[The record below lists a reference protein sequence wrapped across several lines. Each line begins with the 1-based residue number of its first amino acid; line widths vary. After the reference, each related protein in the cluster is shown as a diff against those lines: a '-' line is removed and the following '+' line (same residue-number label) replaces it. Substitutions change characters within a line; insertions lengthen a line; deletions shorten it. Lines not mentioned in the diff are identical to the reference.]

1 MGTHPIFESDFDCLT
16 EMPYANQPIIRL
28 EEIKDENCKFSIENT
43 ELSVANA
50 LRRVWLAEVPV
61 LAIDWIRIEENS
73 TVLIDEFL
81 AHRLALIPLYCE
93 DTIEKMVYTRDCTCE
108 EFCNDCTVEFT
119 IDVTCDTDQTRTVT
133 TADMKS
139 SNPAVYPAIGTRD
152 DDNDYDQNNRE
163 ILIVKLRK
171 GQSLKLTAHAKK
183 GFAKE
188 HAKWQPCVIQFEY
201 DPDNALRHTT
211 YPKPEEWPKS
221 DYSQLEDDQHQAP
234 LDPTGVP
241 QKFYFNIESYGFMK
255 AETIVTR
262 GIQVLK
268 NKLSD
273 LQTHHQREWHNDA
286 LEIDHN

>member
-1 MGTHPIFESDFDCLT
+1 
-16 EMPYANQPIIRL
+16 MPYANQPSVRI

-43 ELSVANA
+43 DLSVANA

-61 LAIDWIRIEENS
+61 IAIDWVRIEENS

-81 AHRLALIPLYCE
+81 AHRLALIPLQCE
-93 DTIEKMVYTRDCTCE
+93 DAVEKMVYTRDCPCE
-108 EFCNDCTVEFT
+108 EFCNDCTVEFK
-119 IDVTCDTDQTRTVT
+119 IDVQCDSETTRAVT
-133 TADMKS
+133 TADLQS
-139 SNPAVYPAIGTRD
+139 NNPAVVPAIGSD
-152 DDNDYDQNNRE
+152 NDNNDYDSQRE
-163 ILIVKLRK
+163 ILIVKMRK
-171 GQSLKLTAHAKK
+171 GQSLKLTAQGKK

-211 YPKPEEWPKS
+211 FPKPEEWPKS
-221 DYSQLEDDQHQAP
+221 DYSELEEDQHQAP

-241 QKFYFNIESYGFMK
+241 NKFYFNIESYGFMRP
-255 AETIVTR
+255 ETIVQR

-273 LQTHHQREWHNDA
+273 LQTQHQAEWQQDA
-286 LEIDHN
+286 LAVDHN